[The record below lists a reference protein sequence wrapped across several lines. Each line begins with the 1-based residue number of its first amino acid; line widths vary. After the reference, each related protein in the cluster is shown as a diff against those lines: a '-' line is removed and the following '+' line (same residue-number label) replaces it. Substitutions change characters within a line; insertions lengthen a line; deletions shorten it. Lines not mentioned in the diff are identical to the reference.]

1 MDIYDQILENLELER
16 ELGTRTVEIDRALL
30 LPPQLATGETP
41 VVPVQSPVARAA
53 QSATG
58 ETPVVPVQSPA
69 ARAAQSATGGT
80 SVVPVPVPVAR
91 AVQSAT
97 DGTSVVPVPPPA
109 APVSSEGCDIAFLTG
124 RPLSPA
130 GAEAMTKT
138 FAAMKR
144 IKPDL
149 RIALNES
156 RKARVMILLGSEA
169 AKKHLPPS
177 MRPVRG
183 LWLTHDGT
191 QTLMTFSPD
200 YIFSHFQA
208 GSPHERQAKVE
219 MWEDI
224 KSALA
229 RLRG

>member
-30 LPPQLATGETP
+30 LPPKP
-41 VVPVQSPVARAA
+41 
-53 QSATG
+53 
-58 ETPVVPVQSPA
+58 
-69 ARAAQSATGGT
+69 
-80 SVVPVPVPVAR
+80 
-91 AVQSAT
+91 AT
-97 DGTSVVPVPPPA
+97 DGTSVVPVPVPA
-109 APVSSEGCDIAFLTG
+109 APDASEGCDIAFLTG

-130 GAEAMTKT
+130 GAEAMAKT

-149 RIALNES
+149 QVVLNEKRKS
-156 RKARVMILLGSEA
+156 RVIVLLGSDA
-169 AKKHLPPS
+169 LKKLLPTA
-177 MRPVRG
+177 RPVRG
-183 LWLTHDGT
+183 KWIQLNGVPAV
-191 QTLMTFSPD
+191 MTFSPD

-208 GSPHERQAKVE
+208 GSPHERQAKSE